1 MSNKLFAWDMKLYD
15 EERDIPATSNTSD
28 VNEELGLITHLF
40 TDKTGYDVILT
51 YLSFSINVLETWM
64 RQGP

>member
-1 MSNKLFAWDMKLYD
+1 MLVMNIDDTLIFFQVQKFLSNKLFGWDLKLYD

-40 TDKTGYDVILT
+40 TDKTG
-51 YLSFSINVLETWM
+51 
-64 RQGP
+64 